1 MFALALFIGFP
12 CAISPR
18 SDLYNAGTFIVCAMI
33 DLFALLFLW
42 YGIMQLRNISKA
54 KKLNLI
60 PEDAKELKQINYEDP
75 LWINDYCQISEK
87 WYINE
92 QATNIFEAAKLI

>member
-33 DLFALLFLW
+33 DLFAVLFLW
-42 YGIMQLRNISKA
+42 YGIMQLRSISKA
-54 KKLNLI
+54 KKLMLI
-60 PEDAKELKQINYEDP
+60 HDDAKELKQIIYNDP
-75 LWINDYCQISEK
+75 LWINDYSQISEY
-87 WYINE
+87 WILDE
-92 QATNIFEAAKLI
+92 QAPSLFEAAKLI